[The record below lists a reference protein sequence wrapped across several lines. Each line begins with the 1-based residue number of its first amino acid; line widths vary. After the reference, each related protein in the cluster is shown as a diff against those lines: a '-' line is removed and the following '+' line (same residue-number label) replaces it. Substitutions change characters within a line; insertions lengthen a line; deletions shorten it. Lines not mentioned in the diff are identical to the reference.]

1 VWSKRG
7 ARCMR
12 HAPRC
17 MRQAPRCMRQAGAPL
32 GCCMARVRWRSISRA
47 RAAQRQQRHSMPKR
61 DDVWRR
67 KCGTQKYGIQRTTQ
81 DRQHMPTRKLT
92 TYDRQHTELQQEARR
107 LWQWKRGKVDVEGQP
122 PRLGEHRCRRGVAA
136 GKGRFARCNHRIS
149 NGSTREQ
156 SARAAAAALPR
167 VLCSN

>member
-1 VWSKRG
+1 MQQ
-7 ARCMR
+7 ARCTL
-12 HAPRC
+12 HA
-17 MRQAPRCMRQAGAPL
+17 AGPMMHAA
-32 GCCMARVRWRSISRA
+32 GRSSVGLLHGTSAVAKHQPGPCRA
-47 RAAQRQQRHSMPKR
+47 EATASQRMPKR

-107 LWQWKRGKVDVEGQP
+107 LWQRKRGKVDVKGQP